1 MSFLKN
7 LFSGNSEKQFMDQI
21 FNLKFTSKQLVRQ
34 AKKAEKEERSET
46 MKVKK
51 AIEKGNMDGA
61 RIYAQNAIRKKS
73 EQLNYLRLGSRLDAV
88 VARLESQSKM
98 NNINKNMSGIV
109 KSLEK
114 ALNSNNLEQV
124 AMTMDSFEKQ
134 FENLDVQAEFV
145 EQAMGNTTALS
156 TPQSQVDE
164 LLVKVAKEHE
174 LNLVLDMP
182 TPSSGMPVAQKVQ
195 QAEVAA
201 AAPVPVAV
209 EEEEDDLSRRLRE
222 LRGK

>member
-1 MSFLKN
+1 M
-7 LFSGNSEKQFMDQI
+7 FSWFKGNSEKQFLDQI

-34 AKKAEKEERSET
+34 AKKAEKEEKSEV

-61 RIYAQNAIRKKS
+61 RIYAQNAIRKKT

-88 VARLESQSKM
+88 VARLESQAKM
-98 NNINKNMSGIV
+98 NTINKNMAGIV

-114 ALNSNNLEQV
+114 ALDSNNLEQV
-124 AMTMDSFEKQ
+124 ASTMDSFEKQ

-145 EQAMGNTTALS
+145 ESAMGNTTALS

-164 LLVKVAKEHE
+164 LLVQVAKEHE

-182 TPSSGMPVAQKVQ
+182 TPATAVPTAQP
-195 QAEVAA
+195 AAAVAA
-201 AAPVPVAV
+201 APEPIAVA

-222 LRGK
+222 LRGGR